1 MDGGVGFTYE
11 EETGV
16 SSDMK
21 VLLNGSKLV
30 GKVEVEAVHSILKVN
45 ATLRKLVKSVHIE
58 VRSNLNSTV
67 KSRKSWLW
75 KWCSCRG
82 SDRGPT
88 TLLPLASALQ
98 GLRTQMV
105 EEANERF
112 STLK

>member
-1 MDGGVGFTYE
+1 MAFNSVDGGVGFTYE

-67 KSRKSWLW
+67 KVGKAGSGNGAAAGEVIGDPLHYCRWLLHSR
-75 KWCSCRG
+75 
-82 SDRGPT
+82 
-88 TLLPLASALQ
+88 A
-98 GLRTQMV
+98 
-105 EEANERF
+105 
-112 STLK
+112 